1 MSEFLIYLKVPVYVA
16 EWAIHSLGIDN
27 DALEEK
33 IRRDIIEFPKDSVEN
48 RLIKKFLEKT
58 PAGVSPEMKGD
69 SNLGVRIPSY
79 KLKDPRVYNYLNEA
93 SKKLLTDS
101 LETLLLQNLWS
112 ELGSLENLNCSIKQ
126 TIVSWCKMHGISD
139 QYEDTIAQKFY
150 RLRKRYAKKGIFLDK
165 NRNDFEADS
174 ETK

>member
-1 MSEFLIYLKVPVYVA
+1 MSEFMIYIKVPVYVA

-27 DALEEK
+27 GLPEETIK
-33 IRRDIIEFPKDSVEN
+33 RAIIEFPKDSVEN

-58 PAGVSPEMKGD
+58 PIGVIPDLKAD
-69 SNLGVRIPSY
+69 NNLGVRIPFY
-79 KLKDPRVYNYLNEA
+79 KLKDPRVYNFLNES

-126 TIVSWCKMHGISD
+126 TIVSWCKMHNISD

-174 ETK
+174 ETR